1 MACRR
6 ARSDEA
12 DEVVACVWST
22 PLNMTLYRSIFM
34 LGISI
39 SSREAVSWGMGGT
52 GGGDGGGAAAA
63 AFSALLLA
71 ESPRRALND
80 ILRPI
85 PPDELDSFFTSF
97 EGFLSMPVGLS
108 FVSLPGDKG
117 LRSVGVFKS
126 AGIGGT
132 SGSFGTGSVRD
143 RMTMGVCFGVF
154 LWSCAAPPEA
164 SDVVDTLGVSVMDR

>member
-39 SSREAVSWGMGGT
+39 SSRDAVSWGMGGT
-52 GGGDGGGAAAA
+52 GGGEGGGGAAAA

-85 PPDELDSFFTSF
+85 PPDEFDSFFTSF

-108 FVSLPGDKG
+108 FMSLPGDKG
-117 LRSVGVFKS
+117 LRSGGVFKS
-126 AGIGGT
+126 AGIGGGGGT
-132 SGSFGTGSVRD
+132 SGSFGTGSV
-143 RMTMGVCFGVF
+143 
-154 LWSCAAPPEA
+154 
-164 SDVVDTLGVSVMDR
+164 